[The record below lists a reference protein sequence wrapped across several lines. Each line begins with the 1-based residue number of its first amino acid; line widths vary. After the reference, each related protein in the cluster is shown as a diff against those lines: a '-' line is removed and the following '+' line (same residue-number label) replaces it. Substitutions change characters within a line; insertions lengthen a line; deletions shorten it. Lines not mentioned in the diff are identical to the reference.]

1 MYKGY
6 ITFKNKASNSSD
18 LNLIMTNPPLIT
30 HSEIRHDTFTIP
42 GRDGDLFSSDTYR
55 GNASVKVSFD
65 LATTGAVGNYTTA
78 MNKVYLWLQGTGN
91 LIISD
96 EPGVYYEVKKVM
108 ITTDQREI
116 VNYGHIEAEFIVYPY
131 KFIIETI
138 PTTFELSITN
148 NYDTC
153 YPLYFLNRGS
163 SGSAATLSITVNGNA
178 FSVSCPANASA
189 VYVDT
194 RKKIAY
200 YETASNQKIEV
211 AATGDYDKLILPG
224 GATSILTKT
233 GFSSLVTTMRWGYR
247 I

>member
-18 LNLIMTNPPLIT
+18 LKLIMTAPPLIT

-42 GRDGDLFSSDTYR
+42 GRDGDLFSKDTYR

-78 MNKVYLWLQGTGN
+78 MNKVYQWLQGTGN

-96 EPGVYYEVKKVM
+96 EPGVFYEVKKVM
-108 ITTDQREI
+108 ITTDQRDI
-116 VNYGHIEAEFIVYPY
+116 VSYGHLEAEFIVYPY
-131 KFIIETI
+131 KFLIETY
-138 PTTFELSITN
+138 PSTEELTIVN
-148 NYDTC
+148 NYDEC
-153 YPLYFLNRGS
+153 MPLFFLNRGS
-163 SGSAATLSITVNGNA
+163 SGSESTLTFSVNGNEM
-178 FSVSCPANASA
+178 SVICPANASA

-194 RKKIAY
+194 RRQIAY
-200 YETASNQKIEV
+200 YTYSNANYETQV
-211 AATGDYDKLILPG
+211 TGDYKKMRF
-224 GATSILTKT
+224 AANSTNTLTKT
-233 GFSSLVTTMRWGYR
+233 GFSTLTTTPRWGYK